1 MPQPH
6 GQDSYPDNAFWMT
19 MGRKPQQARSILS
32 MARMLD
38 AAEAVFAE
46 GGDNALTVEAV
57 ITRAKTSVGN
67 FYGRF
72 GDRDGLLRAMHER
85 FLLRIG
91 GAAHV
96 AVAAAGDEKTLAG
109 AIHVFLSHVFTATHE
124 YRNSARFF
132 VLHRSA
138 DPNLR
143 AQGIR
148 ANAVFAG
155 IFTTLVQSHREEIAH
170 ANPKTA
176 IDVAWRMVFA
186 ALAQQM
192 MFDDE
197 EVSGV
202 PMAIPALVHEITCC
216 IVAYLKAPPAK
227 H

>member
-1 MPQPH
+1 
-6 GQDSYPDNAFWMT
+6 MT
-19 MGRKPQQARSILS
+19 K
-32 MARMLD
+32 MLD
-38 AAEAVFAE
+38 AAEAIFAE

-57 ITRAKTSVGN
+57 VKGANTSVGN

-72 GDRDGLLRAMHER
+72 GDRDGLLQAMHER

-96 AVAAAGDEKTLAG
+96 AVAAAGNEKNLAG
-109 AIHVFLSHVFTATHE
+109 ALEVFLSHVFTATHE

-132 VLHRSA
+132 VLHRSS

-155 IFTTLVQSHREEIAH
+155 IFTTLVLSHREEIAH
-170 ANPKTA
+170 PHPATA
-176 IDVAWRMVFA
+176 ADVAWRMVYA
-186 ALAQQM
+186 SLAQQM

>member
-1 MPQPH
+1 
-6 GQDSYPDNAFWMT
+6 MT
-19 MGRKPQQARSILS
+19 MDRKPKQARSILS
-32 MARMLD
+32 MAKMLD
-38 AAEAVFAE
+38 AAEAIFAE

-57 ITRAKTSVGN
+57 VKRSQTSVGN

-85 FLLRIG
+85 FLLRLG

-96 AVAAAGDEKTLAG
+96 AVAAAGNEKTLGG
-109 AIHVFLSHVFTATHE
+109 AIEVFISHLFTAAHE

-155 IFTTLVQSHREEIAH
+155 IFTTLVLSHREEITHAH
-170 ANPKTA
+170 PEIVT
-176 IDVAWRMVFA
+176 DVAWRMVYA

-192 MFDDE
+192 MFDE
-197 EVSGV
+197 QEVSGV
-202 PMAIPALVHEITCC
+202 KITQPALAREISHCLVT
-216 IVAYLKAPPAK
+216 YLKAAPAK
-227 H
+227 R

>member
-1 MPQPH
+1 
-6 GQDSYPDNAFWMT
+6 MT

-32 MARMLD
+32 MAKMLD
-38 AAEAVFAE
+38 AAEAIFAE

-57 ITRAKTSVGN
+57 VTRSKTSVGN

-72 GDRDGLLRAMHER
+72 GDRDGLLQAMHER
-85 FLLRIG
+85 FLLRLG

-109 AIHVFLSHVFTATHE
+109 AIEVYLSHLFTAAQE

-138 DPNLR
+138 DSNLR

-155 IFTTLVQSHREEIAH
+155 IFTTLALSHREEIAH
-170 ANPKTA
+170 ADPATA
-176 IDVAWRMVFA
+176 IDVAWRMLFA
-186 ALAQQM
+186 ALTQQM
-192 MFDDE
+192 MFDDQ

-202 PMAIPALVHEITCC
+202 KMAQPALAREISCC
-216 IVAYLKAPPAK
+216 IVAYLTAAPAK
-227 H
+227 R

>member
-1 MPQPH
+1 
-6 GQDSYPDNAFWMT
+6 MT
-19 MGRKPQQARSILS
+19 MDRKPKQARSILS
-32 MARMLD
+32 MAKMLD
-38 AAEAVFAE
+38 AAEAIFAE

-57 ITRAKTSVGN
+57 VKRSQTSVGN

-85 FLLRIG
+85 FLLRLG

-96 AVAAAGDEKTLAG
+96 AVAAAGNEKTLGG
-109 AIHVFLSHVFTATHE
+109 AIEVFISHLFTAAHE

-155 IFTTLVQSHREEIAH
+155 IFTTLVLSHREEITHAH
-170 ANPKTA
+170 PEIVT
-176 IDVAWRMVFA
+176 DVAWRMVYA

-192 MFDDE
+192 MFDE
-197 EVSGV
+197 QEVSGV
-202 PMAIPALVHEITCC
+202 KITQPALAREIGHCLVT
-216 IVAYLKAPPAK
+216 YLKAAPAK
-227 H
+227 R

>member
-1 MPQPH
+1 
-6 GQDSYPDNAFWMT
+6 

-32 MARMLD
+32 MAKMLD
-38 AAEAVFAE
+38 AAEAIFAE

-57 ITRAKTSVGN
+57 VKGANTSVGN

-72 GDRDGLLRAMHER
+72 GDRDGLLQAMHER

-96 AVAAAGDEKTLAG
+96 AVAAAGNEKTLAG
-109 AIHVFLSHVFTATHE
+109 ALEVFLSHVFTATHE

-132 VLHRSA
+132 VLHRSS

-143 AQGIR
+143 SQGIR

-155 IFTTLVQSHREEIAH
+155 IFTTLVLSHQEEIGHAH
-170 ANPKTA
+170 PTTA
-176 IDVAWRMVFA
+176 ADVSWRMVYA
-186 ALAQQM
+186 SLAQQM

-197 EVSGV
+197 EVSGM

>member
-1 MPQPH
+1 
-6 GQDSYPDNAFWMT
+6 
-19 MGRKPQQARSILS
+19 

-38 AAEAVFAE
+38 AAEALFAE
-46 GGDNALTVEAV
+46 GGDSALTVEAV
-57 ITRAKTSVGN
+57 VKRAKTSVGS

-72 GDRDGLLRAMHER
+72 GDRDGLLQAMHER
-85 FLLRIG
+85 FLLRLG

-96 AVAAAGDEKTLAG
+96 AVASAGNEKTLAG
-109 AIHVFLSHVFTATHE
+109 AIEVFLSHVFTAAHE

-132 VLHRSA
+132 VLHHSA

-155 IFTTLVQSHREEIAH
+155 IFTALVLSHREEIAH
-170 ANPKTA
+170 AHPATA
-176 IDVAWRMVFA
+176 ADVSWRMVYA

-192 MFDDE
+192 MFDDQ

-202 PMAIPALVHEITCC
+202 PMTIPALVHEIACC
-216 IVAYLKAPPAK
+216 LVAYLKAAPVKAAPVKVALVKTTPAK
-227 H
+227 R

>member
-1 MPQPH
+1 M
-6 GQDSYPDNAFWMT
+6 S
-19 MGRKPQQARSILS
+19 MGSKPQQARSILS

-38 AAEAVFAE
+38 AAEAIFAE
-46 GGDNALTVEAV
+46 GGDNALSVEAV

-85 FLLRIG
+85 FILRLG

-96 AVAAAGDEKTLAG
+96 AVAAAGNEKTLAG
-109 AIHVFLSHVFTATHE
+109 AIEVFLSHVFTATQE

-132 VLHRSA
+132 VLHRSS

-148 ANAVFAG
+148 ANAVFAS
-155 IFTTLVQSHREEIAH
+155 IFTTLVLSHREEIAH
-170 ANPKTA
+170 AHPETA
-176 IDVAWRMVFA
+176 TDLVWRMVFA

-192 MFDDE
+192 MFDDQ

-202 PMAIPALVHEITCC
+202 PMTIPALVHEIACC
-216 IVAYLKAPPAK
+216 LAVYLKAAPAK
-227 H
+227 R

>member
-1 MPQPH
+1 
-6 GQDSYPDNAFWMT
+6 
-19 MGRKPQQARSILS
+19 

-38 AAEAVFAE
+38 AAEAIFAE
-46 GGDNALTVEAV
+46 GGDGALTVEAV
-57 ITRAKTSVGN
+57 VKSAETSVGS
-67 FYGRF
+67 FYSRF
-72 GDRDGLLRAMHER
+72 GDRDGLLQAMHER

-91 GAAHV
+91 GAVHV
-96 AVAAAGDEKTLAG
+96 AVAAAGNEKTLAG
-109 AIHVFLSHVFTATHE
+109 ALDVFLSHLFTATQE

-148 ANAVFAG
+148 ANAIFAG
-155 IFTTLVQSHREEIAH
+155 IFSTLVLSHREEIAH
-170 ANPKTA
+170 AHPATA
-176 IDVAWRMVFA
+176 ADVTWRMLFA

-202 PMAIPALVHEITCC
+202 PMTIPALVHEITCC
-216 IVAYLKAPPAK
+216 LAAYLTAGSGNC
-227 H
+227 

>member
-1 MPQPH
+1 
-6 GQDSYPDNAFWMT
+6 MT
-19 MGRKPQQARSILS
+19 IGRKPQQARSILS
-32 MARMLD
+32 MAKMLD
-38 AAEAVFAE
+38 AAEAIFAN

-57 ITRAKTSVGN
+57 VKGASTSVGN

-72 GDRDGLLRAMHER
+72 GDRDGLLQAMHER

-96 AVAAAGDEKTLAG
+96 AVAAAGNEKTLAG
-109 AIHVFLSHVFTATHE
+109 AIEVFLSHLFTATQE

-155 IFTTLVQSHREEIAH
+155 IFTTLVLSHREEIAH
-170 ANPKTA
+170 ADPATA
-176 IDVAWRMVFA
+176 TNVAWRMVFA

-192 MFDDE
+192 MFDDN
-197 EVSGV
+197 EVSGA
-202 PMAIPALVHEITCC
+202 PMTIPALVHEIASC
-216 IVAYLKAPPAK
+216 IAAYLKAAPAK
-227 H
+227 R

>member
-1 MPQPH
+1 
-6 GQDSYPDNAFWMT
+6 
-19 MGRKPQQARSILS
+19 MGRKPQQDRSTLS

-38 AAEAVFAE
+38 AAETIFAE
-46 GGDNALTVEAV
+46 GGDSALTVEAV
-57 ITRAKTSVGN
+57 VKRANTSVGS

-72 GDRDGLLRAMHER
+72 GDRDGLLQAMHER
-85 FLLRIG
+85 FLLRLG

-96 AVAAAGDEKTLAG
+96 AVAAAGNEKTLAG
-109 AIHVFLSHVFTATHE
+109 ALEVFISHVFTAAHE

-155 IFTTLVQSHREEIAH
+155 IFTTLVLSHREEIAH
-170 ANPKTA
+170 PHPATA
-176 IDVAWRMVFA
+176 ADVTWRMLYA

-192 MFDDE
+192 MFDDQ

-202 PMAIPALVHEITCC
+202 PMTSPALVREITCC
-216 IVAYLKAPPAK
+216 LAAYLTAAPVKVASVKAAPAK
-227 H
+227 R

>member
-1 MPQPH
+1 
-6 GQDSYPDNAFWMT
+6 MT

-38 AAEAVFAE
+38 AAEAIFAE
-46 GGDNALTVEAV
+46 GGDNSLTVEAV

-72 GDRDGLLRAMHER
+72 GDRDGLLKAMHER
-85 FLLRIG
+85 FLLRLG

-96 AVAAAGDEKTLAG
+96 AVAAAGNEKTLVG
-109 AIHVFLSHVFTATHE
+109 AIEVFLSHVFTATQE

-138 DPNLR
+138 DTTLR

-155 IFTTLVQSHREEIAH
+155 IFTTLILSHREEITHAH
-170 ANPKTA
+170 PETA
-176 IDVAWRMVFA
+176 TDVAWRLMFA

-192 MFDDE
+192 MFDDQ
-197 EVSGV
+197 EVSGM
-202 PMAIPALVHEITCC
+202 PITIPELVHEIACC
-216 IVAYLKAPPAK
+216 LGAYLKAPPAK

>member
-1 MPQPH
+1 M
-6 GQDSYPDNAFWMT
+6 S
-19 MGRKPQQARSILS
+19 RKPQQDRSILS

-57 ITRAKTSVGN
+57 IKRAKTSVGS
-67 FYGRF
+67 FYSRF
-72 GDRDGLLRAMHER
+72 GDRDGLLQSMHER

-96 AVAAAGDEKTLAG
+96 AVAAAGNEKTLAG
-109 AIHVFLSHVFTATHE
+109 AIEVFLSHVFTATQE

-155 IFTTLVQSHREEIAH
+155 IFTSLVLRHSEEIAH
-170 ANPKTA
+170 AHPATA
-176 IDVAWRMVFA
+176 TDVAWRLLYA

-192 MFDDE
+192 MFDDQ

-202 PMAIPALVHEITCC
+202 PITMPALVHEIACC
-216 IVAYLKAPPAK
+216 LTAYLKAAPAK
-227 H
+227 R

>member
-1 MPQPH
+1 
-6 GQDSYPDNAFWMT
+6 
-19 MGRKPQQARSILS
+19 

-38 AAEAVFAE
+38 AGEAIFAE
-46 GGDNALTVEAV
+46 GGDGALTVEAV
-57 ITRAKTSVGN
+57 VKRAETSVGS
-67 FYGRF
+67 FYSRF
-72 GDRDGLLRAMHER
+72 GDRDGLLQAMHER
-85 FLLRIG
+85 FLLRLG

-96 AVAAAGDEKTLAG
+96 AVAAAGNEKTLAG
-109 AIHVFLSHVFTATHE
+109 AIEVFLSHLFTASQE

-155 IFTTLVQSHREEIAH
+155 IFTTLMLSHRAEIAH
-170 ANPKTA
+170 ASPETA
-176 IDVAWRMVFA
+176 IDVAWRMLYA

-192 MFDDE
+192 MFDDQ

-202 PMAIPALVHEITCC
+202 PMTIPALVHEIACC
-216 IVAYLKAPPAK
+216 LVAYLKAAPLKVAPVKAAPAK
-227 H
+227 R

>member
-1 MPQPH
+1 
-6 GQDSYPDNAFWMT
+6 MT
-19 MGRKPQQARSILS
+19 MARKPQQARSILS
-32 MARMLD
+32 MAKMLD
-38 AAEAVFAE
+38 AAEAIFAE

-57 ITRAKTSVGN
+57 VKLANTSVGN

-72 GDRDGLLRAMHER
+72 GDRDGLLQAMHER
-85 FLLRIG
+85 FLLRLG

-96 AVAAAGDEKTLAG
+96 AVAAAGNEKTLAG
-109 AIHVFLSHVFTATHE
+109 AIEVFLSHVFTATQE

-138 DPNLR
+138 DQNLR

-155 IFTTLVQSHREEIAH
+155 IFTTLVLSHRDEIAH
-170 ANPKTA
+170 ANPA
-176 IDVAWRMVFA
+176 IVTDVAWRMVYA

-192 MFDDE
+192 MFDDQ

-202 PMAIPALVHEITCC
+202 PMTIPALVHEISCC
-216 IVAYLKAPPAK
+216 IVAYLKAAPAK
-227 H
+227 R

>member
-1 MPQPH
+1 
-6 GQDSYPDNAFWMT
+6 
-19 MGRKPQQARSILS
+19 

-38 AAEAVFAE
+38 AAEAVFAK

-57 ITRAKTSVGN
+57 VKGSKTSVGA
-67 FYGRF
+67 FYSRF
-72 GDRDGLLRAMHER
+72 GDRNGLLQAMHER
-85 FLLRIG
+85 FLLRLG

-96 AVAAAGDEKTLAG
+96 AVAAAGNEKNLAG
-109 AIHVFLSHVFTATHE
+109 AIEVFLSHVFTATQE

-155 IFTTLVQSHREEIAH
+155 IFTTLVLSHRAEIAH
-170 ANPKTA
+170 ADPA
-176 IDVAWRMVFA
+176 IATNVAWRLVFA

-192 MFDDE
+192 MFDDQ

-202 PMAIPALVHEITCC
+202 PMTIPALVHEIASC
-216 IVAYLKAPPAK
+216 IVAYLKAAPAK

>member
-1 MPQPH
+1 
-6 GQDSYPDNAFWMT
+6 
-19 MGRKPQQARSILS
+19 

-38 AAEAVFAE
+38 AAEAVFAK

-57 ITRAKTSVGN
+57 VKGSKTSVGA
-67 FYGRF
+67 FYSRF
-72 GDRDGLLRAMHER
+72 GDRNGLLQAMHER
-85 FLLRIG
+85 FLLRLG

-96 AVAAAGDEKTLAG
+96 AVAAAGNEKNLAG
-109 AIHVFLSHVFTATHE
+109 AIEVFLSHVFTATQE

-132 VLHRSA
+132 VLHRSS
-138 DPNLR
+138 DTTLR

-155 IFTTLVQSHREEIAH
+155 IFTTLVLSHRAEIAH
-170 ANPKTA
+170 ADPA
-176 IDVAWRMVFA
+176 IATNVAWRLVFA

-192 MFDDE
+192 MFDDQ

-202 PMAIPALVHEITCC
+202 PMTIPALVHEIASC
-216 IVAYLKAPPAK
+216 IVAYLKAAPAK